1 MDLIWQKFTEWLK
14 ELLVSGIMDNVNGL
28 FDNVNSRVAGIA
40 GQVGA
45 TPQGWNSGVYGM
57 IRTLSDNVILPIAG
71 VVLAF
76 VMTLELIQLITE
88 KNNMHDV
95 DTWMFF
101 KWIFKTACAVLIV
114 TNTWNIVMGV
124 FEAAQSVVN
133 SASGIII
140 SDTSL
145 TFNEHNTSKNY
156 VIRAEHFSDGIDA
169 AEEVLPGIKND
180 LLLGKYKPRETDVA
194 AIAKAAPEERREKAE
209 QLRVIPEKKPK
220 ADKESARSGTK
231 RRQEVYATIGKS
243 YEDMKD
249 SKRVTEDSALVSLRY
264 TARNMVETC
273 DVLFTNFPGLLE
285 KPDYKDQVIEIMQE
299 PKQYILKLEGETDN
313 EQHENTLQADG
324 GQQPGFGD
332 SRCVPAQAEHRAC
345 GKDRGRVQ

>member
-1 MDLIWQKFTEWLK
+1 M
-14 ELLVSGIMDNVNGL
+14 N
-28 FDNVNSRVAGIA
+28 
-40 GQVGA
+40 
-45 TPQGWNSGVYGM
+45 
-57 IRTLSDNVILPIAG
+57 LSAIIS
-71 VVLAF
+71 VLAAEQSSPASLA
-76 VMTLELIQLITE
+76 MTFIPL
-88 KNNMHDV
+88 
-95 DTWMFF
+95 
-101 KWIFKTACAVLIV
+101 VLIIVFFYFFIIRPQKKQDKKDAEMRDNLEIGDEVV
-114 TNTWNIVMGV
+114 TNGGIVGIVFSIKDDTVVIETGGDRRSEDAKSSDKSCHLKNESRARKRIAEESGMSEGSVQNAFNYAKGV
-124 FEAAQSVVN
+124 N
-133 SASGIII
+133 
-140 SDTSL
+140 
-145 TFNEHNTSKNY
+145 
-156 VIRAEHFSDGIDA
+156 A

-180 LLLGKYKPRETDVA
+180 LLSGKYKPKETDVA
-194 AIAKAAPEERREKAE
+194 AVARASPEERREKAE
-209 QLRVIPEKKPK
+209 QLRVFPEKKPK

-231 RRQEVYATIGKS
+231 RQQEVYATIDKS

-313 EQHENTLQADG
+313 EQHSDTLQADG

>member
-1 MDLIWQKFTEWLK
+1 MNPVLTIDPEFEAKCPPLTEDELSQLEENILEEGLVLMPLIVWNDTIVDGHNRYRIAQAHPGIGFRTHEKQFSNRYEALSWICKNQLGRRNLTPQQKKYLIGERYDAEKMIHGGDRRSEDAKSSDKSCHLK
-14 ELLVSGIMDNVNGL
+14 NESRARKRIAEESGISEGSVQNAFNYAKGVN
-28 FDNVNSRVAGIA
+28 
-40 GQVGA
+40 
-45 TPQGWNSGVYGM
+45 
-57 IRTLSDNVILPIAG
+57 
-71 VVLAF
+71 
-76 VMTLELIQLITE
+76 
-88 KNNMHDV
+88 
-95 DTWMFF
+95 
-101 KWIFKTACAVLIV
+101 
-114 TNTWNIVMGV
+114 
-124 FEAAQSVVN
+124 
-133 SASGIII
+133 
-140 SDTSL
+140 
-145 TFNEHNTSKNY
+145 
-156 VIRAEHFSDGIDA
+156 A

-180 LLLGKYKPRETDVA
+180 LLRGKYKPKETDVA
-194 AIAKAAPEERREKAE
+194 AVARASPEERREKAE

-231 RRQEVYATIGKS
+231 RQQEVYATIDKS

>member
-1 MDLIWQKFTEWLK
+1 MKRALNNTSAATRELRIFDFTQIQKFKGDHGMKTYLIGERYDAEKMIHGGDRRSEDAKSSDKSCHLK
-14 ELLVSGIMDNVNGL
+14 NESRARKRIAEESGISEGSVQNAFNY
-28 FDNVNSRVAGIA
+28 AK
-40 GQVGA
+40 
-45 TPQGWNSGVYGM
+45 GV
-57 IRTLSDNVILPIAG
+57 
-71 VVLAF
+71 
-76 VMTLELIQLITE
+76 
-88 KNNMHDV
+88 DV
-95 DTWMFF
+95 
-101 KWIFKTACAVLIV
+101 
-114 TNTWNIVMGV
+114 
-124 FEAAQSVVN
+124 
-133 SASGIII
+133 
-140 SDTSL
+140 
-145 TFNEHNTSKNY
+145 
-156 VIRAEHFSDGIDA
+156 

-180 LLLGKYKPRETDVA
+180 LLLGKFKPRETDVA
-194 AIAKAAPEERREKAE
+194 AVARASPEERRKKAE

-220 ADKESARSGTK
+220 ANKESARSGTK
-231 RRQEVYATIGKS
+231 HRQEVYATIDKS

-345 GKDRGRVQ
+345 GKDRCRVQ

>member
-1 MDLIWQKFTEWLK
+1 MRADLYAK
-14 ELLVSGIMDNVNGL
+14 GVN
-28 FDNVNSRVAGIA
+28 
-40 GQVGA
+40 
-45 TPQGWNSGVYGM
+45 
-57 IRTLSDNVILPIAG
+57 
-71 VVLAF
+71 
-76 VMTLELIQLITE
+76 
-88 KNNMHDV
+88 
-95 DTWMFF
+95 
-101 KWIFKTACAVLIV
+101 
-114 TNTWNIVMGV
+114 
-124 FEAAQSVVN
+124 
-133 SASGIII
+133 
-140 SDTSL
+140 
-145 TFNEHNTSKNY
+145 
-156 VIRAEHFSDGIDA
+156 A
-169 AEEVLPGIKND
+169 AEEVLPGIKSD

-231 RRQEVYATIGKS
+231 RRQEVYATIDKS

-313 EQHENTLQADG
+313 EQH
-324 GQQPGFGD
+324 
-332 SRCVPAQAEHRAC
+332 
-345 GKDRGRVQ
+345 